1 MPQFDPAGLRA
12 DTMRRLRWPFLL
24 AIVILSALLGYFL
37 RDVVYQVVIVPL
49 AYLLWVVSFY
59 YSAIPQWVVWTVL
72 LVFLFL
78 SVAWNLIPDE
88 RPSNRKVRL
97 IHRPEG
103 EVEALAVWI
112 RKSRRGN
119 YFKWQLANRMG
130 RVARRLDELAG
141 SRGLPAC
148 EDPRVEKYLDAGLN
162 YSFVDFPT
170 PRGWFERA
178 SQTPLDIDPRTAA
191 DYLESLMEKTSGR
204 RG

>member
-1 MPQFDPAGLRA
+1 MS
-12 DTMRRLRWPFLL
+12 RLRWPLLL

-37 RDVVYQVVIVPL
+37 RDVVYQVVIMPF
-49 AYLLWVVSFY
+49 AYVLWILSFY

-72 LVFLFL
+72 LVILFL
-78 SVAWNLIPDE
+78 SVIWNLIPDE
-88 RPSNRKVRL
+88 RPSSRKLRV

-148 EDPRVEKYLDAGLN
+148 EDARVEKYLDAGLN

-170 PRGWFERA
+170 RRGWFEPA
-178 SQTPLDIDPRTAA
+178 PQTPLDIDPRTVA